1 MIRFFLIVNEDRY
14 YYYERNMTFYEGN
27 LNKKTESTKI
37 TYIHCKS
44 FTFIMSNEKTMF
56 PTPLKQLLI
65 IPLLSSKVYTS
76 QIAISEQSK

>member
-14 YYYERNMTFYEGN
+14 YYYERNMAFYEGN
-27 LNKKTESTKI
+27 LNKKTGSTKI

-56 PTPLKQLLI
+56 PTALKQLLI